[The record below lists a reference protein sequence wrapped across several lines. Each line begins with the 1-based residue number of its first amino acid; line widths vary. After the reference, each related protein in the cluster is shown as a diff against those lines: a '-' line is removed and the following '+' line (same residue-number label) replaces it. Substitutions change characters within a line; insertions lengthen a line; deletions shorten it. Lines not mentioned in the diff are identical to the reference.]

1 MRCLVRAGLAAAL
14 VALVFSP
21 ALAADKAFKQSGLDE
36 AAIKLEAQIKS
47 DAGSVSKPAA
57 TLRRDAD
64 AAFQKND
71 FRTGMLVLGQLV
83 AAAPDDATS
92 WLRLSRAVLQIKP
105 RDDREKALL
114 LDRASTAAYIAYQRA
129 RDRNVEA
136 DSLSVLGR
144 TLADRQQWRGALDS
158 LRLSLELRE
167 TADLRGQYEKLRAE
181 HGFRLLDY
189 TVDSDSISP
198 RACFQFSEELPG
210 RRTDF
215 SPFVAVAGI
224 DRPAIVGKREAALR
238 RRPQARRTLRGDA
251 ARGPAVG
258 RQGNAGEIGRVHDL
272 RARPQAVRAL
282 FRQGLCAA
290 AHRPA
295 RHSGA
300 QRQYPG
306 GDAVDLS
313 DRRPQSDRY
322 ASRLR
327 LPAQPEPLSGGATGQ
342 RARRQGLERRTC
354 RRVRSSIPK

>member
-47 DAGSVSKPAA
+47 DAGNVGKPAA

-71 FRTGMLVLGQLV
+71 FRAGMLVLGQLV

-114 LDRASTAAYIAYQRA
+114 LDRASTAAYVAYQRS

-167 TADLRGQYEKLRAE
+167 TADLRSQYEKLRAE

-189 TVDSDSISP
+189 TVDFRFDLAA
-198 RACFQFSEELPG
+198 RLLPVF
-210 RRTDF
+210 RRT
-215 SPFVAVAGI
+215 A
-224 DRPAIVGKREAALR
+224 RPAYRLLSLCRRCGYRTTRDRREREAALR
-238 RRPQARRTLRGDA
+238 RGPQARRTLRGDP
-251 ARGPAVG
+251 ARGFAFG
-258 RQGNAGEIGRVHDL
+258 CQGNAREVGRVHDL
-272 RARPQAVRAL
+272 RA
-282 FRQGLCAA
+282 
-290 AHRPA
+290 
-295 RHSGA
+295 
-300 QRQYPG
+300 
-306 GDAVDLS
+306 
-313 DRRPQSDRY
+313 
-322 ASRLR
+322 
-327 LPAQPEPLSGGATGQ
+327 
-342 RARRQGLERRTC
+342 
-354 RRVRSSIPK
+354 

>member
-14 VALVFSP
+14 VAFVFSP

-71 FRTGMLVLGQLV
+71 FRAGMLMLGQLV

-158 LRLSLELRE
+158 LRLSLGLRE
-167 TADLRGQYEKLRAE
+167 TADLRSQYEKLRAE

-189 TVDSDSISP
+189 TVDFRFDFTARLLPVLRGAAGQAHRLLSFCGGCGY
-198 RACFQFSEELPG
+198 RKACD
-210 RRTDF
+210 RR
-215 SPFVAVAGI
+215 
-224 DRPAIVGKREAALR
+224 KREAALR
-238 RRPQARRTLRGDA
+238 RRPQAWRTLRDDA
-251 ARGPAVG
+251 ACGPAVG
-258 RQGNAGEIGRVHDL
+258 RQRNAREIGRVHDL
-272 RARPQAVRAL
+272 RA
-282 FRQGLCAA
+282 
-290 AHRPA
+290 
-295 RHSGA
+295 
-300 QRQYPG
+300 
-306 GDAVDLS
+306 
-313 DRRPQSDRY
+313 
-322 ASRLR
+322 
-327 LPAQPEPLSGGATGQ
+327 
-342 RARRQGLERRTC
+342 
-354 RRVRSSIPK
+354 